1 MGLFVKRAE
10 PQKKEELMKT
20 KSRQELKKQKTRK
33 EKKMQT
39 KKQPSGIGQELKA
52 VINNKQRGE
61 KIMNEKQIEERLAEF
76 KLAIK
81 GIAAKLTNDFGLRE
95 DVFQVGKEAIY
106 RRLMKG
112 GDYNEA
118 YLRQHAKHRM
128 FNYLAAGKSIDNG
141 FRKITKV
148 ELVNGNTG
156 KNIDID
162 SKEDFLGGI
171 YASDLKDLVNKRL
184 SGLTKKVFAFLCEG
198 YTQNEIAQKLNTYQK
213 NISRQ
218 KKIIQNM
225 ARKIQ

>member
-1 MGLFVKRAE
+1 
-10 PQKKEELMKT
+10 
-20 KSRQELKKQKTRK
+20 
-33 EKKMQT
+33 
-39 KKQPSGIGQELKA
+39 
-52 VINNKQRGE
+52 
-61 KIMNEKQIEERLAEF
+61 
-76 KLAIK
+76 
-81 GIAAKLTNDFGLRE
+81 
-95 DVFQVGKEAIY
+95 
-106 RRLMKG
+106 
-112 GDYNEA
+112 
-118 YLRQHAKHRM
+118 M
-128 FNYLAAGKSIDNG
+128 FNYLAAWKSIDNG

-162 SKEDFLGGI
+162 NKEDFLGGI

-184 SGLTKKVFAFLCEG
+184 SSLTKKVFGFLCEG